1 MRKRSI
7 QIAGAGL
14 LILMTGFACNLPGNG
29 VEDNASV
36 VELSVEEIQTEAVET
51 VIAELTLTAASQEG
65 DDLTE
70 EPASEV
76 SNPTA
81 TVSKDTNC
89 RGGSSTNYNVVLV
102 VSVGIALDIVGRY
115 VDGPYVIVDLGG
127 GKDCWLWLEYAVI
140 TGDTS
145 GLPAYSAPAPP
156 VVVITST
163 STSAPSSP
171 LALSHYG
178 YNECGNKVYMVV
190 VAVQNNSSEAFQS
203 VYVKLI
209 HLQSGGG
216 THSMFTE
223 TNNAPFLSNANQCPG
238 VDWNYMVP
246 GASKLNPGET
256 AYLSLLANQRSS
268 AYGENVQATIKV
280 CTQDD
285 LKGQCY
291 EMVIVIGL
299 PAEWGQ

>member
-1 MRKRSI
+1 MNKRFYRLASV
-7 QIAGAGL
+7 GL
-14 LILMTGFACNLPGNG
+14 LLLMTGYACNLPRDSGE
-29 VEDNASV
+29 EDTAEAARS
-36 VELSVEEIQTEAVET
+36 EGEIQTEAVET
-51 VIAELTLTAASQEG
+51 VVAELTLTATSQEV
-65 DDLTE
+65 DDPTE
-70 EPASEV
+70 EPASEEPEPSV
-76 SNPTA
+76 

-89 RGGSSTNYNVVLV
+89 RGGPSINYKNITVIT
-102 VSVGIALDIVGRY
+102 VGVALDVVGRH
-115 VDGPYVIVDLGG
+115 VDGPYVIVDLGDE
-127 GKDCWLWLEYAVI
+127 KECWLWLEYATI
-140 TGDTS
+140 SGDIS
-145 GLPAYSAPAPP
+145 GLPAYSVPAPP
-156 VVVITST
+156 VIAIT

-171 LALSHYG
+171 FVLNHYG

-223 TNNAPFLSNANQCPG
+223 TNNAPFLSNPNQCPSG
-238 VDWNYMVP
+238 DWDYMAP
-246 GASKLNPGET
+246 GASQLSPGET

-285 LKGQCY
+285 LKEQCY

>member
-1 MRKRSI
+1 MNIRSI
-7 QIAGAGL
+7 RLSGVGL
-14 LILMTGFACNLPGNG
+14 LILMTGFACNLPGND
-29 VEDNASV
+29 VEDSTSV

-65 DDLTE
+65 DDLSKEPSNE
-70 EPASEV
+70 ESIPSV
-76 SNPTA
+76 

-89 RGGSSTNYNVVLV
+89 RGGPSINYEKIVVITA
-102 VSVGIALDIVGRY
+102 GIAVDIVGRHI
-115 VDGPYVIVDLGG
+115 DGPYVIVDLGG
-127 GKDCWLWLEYAVI
+127 GKECWLWLEYATI
-140 TGDTS
+140 SGDIS
-145 GLPAYSAPAPP
+145 ELPAYSAPPPP

-163 STSAPSSP
+163 STPSSP
-171 LALSHYG
+171 LTLSHYG
-178 YNECGNKVYMVV
+178 YNECGSKVYMVV

-223 TNNAPFLSNANQCPG
+223 TNNAPFLSNPNQCPSG
-238 VDWNYMVP
+238 DWNYMAP
-246 GASKLNPGET
+246 GASQLSPGET

-291 EMVIVIGL
+291 ELVIVIGL

>member
-89 RGGSSTNYNVVLV
+89 RGGPNTIYNVIKV
-102 VSVGIALDIVGRY
+102 VTVGEELEVVGQY
-115 VDGPYVIVDLGG
+115 PDGPYVIVDLGN
-127 GKDCWLWLEYAVI
+127 GKQCWLWLEYASL
-140 TGDTS
+140 TGDIS
-145 GLPAYSAPAPP
+145 GLLAFSAPAPP
-156 VVVITST
+156 VVVIT

-223 TNNAPFLSNANQCPG
+223 TNNAPFLSNPNQCPSG
-238 VDWNYMVP
+238 DWNYMAP
-246 GASKLNPGET
+246 GASQLSPGET